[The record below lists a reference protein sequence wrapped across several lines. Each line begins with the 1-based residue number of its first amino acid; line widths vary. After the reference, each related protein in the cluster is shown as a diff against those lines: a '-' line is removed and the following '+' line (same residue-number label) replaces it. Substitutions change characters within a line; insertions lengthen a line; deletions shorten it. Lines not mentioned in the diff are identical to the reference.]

1 MNSMQLKDKL
11 RNISKDK
18 NVDINT
24 LLRIYMYDRFIERL
38 SNSKY
43 SNNFVIK
50 GGFYLSTL
58 YGVESRSTM
67 DIDTMFR
74 NANFDEKTLI
84 NMFNDIIKIDLE
96 DNVTFEIIDVDTIRD
111 EDEDGGFRFN
121 FVASMENIK
130 EKFHIDVATGDPIT
144 PKAIIFKYIPLLG
157 DRYINVYAYNI
168 ETVLAEKLE
177 MANKCIFYHET
188 FLRNTY
194 DILTYQESGIKKIIC
209 SKDMHLKDI
218 KLLPK
223 ENKDSYGIICFGY
236 IPLYES
242 QRKILTHYISMN
254 KLPKSLL
261 YSNTLS
267 LKEHTRDDR
276 YKVIEQEGV
285 SSIFDSKVYSYLP
298 YIKELSENINMFI
311 VDSLFF
317 ETSYIKEVVELI
329 KKAHQGIDVTEEL
342 TKLDESISF
351 TDGFLNKKIG
361 LM

>member
-1 MNSMQLKDKL
+1 MEIIVKVNKL
-11 RNISKDK
+11 EDVYTLD
-18 NVDINT
+18 NVDAY
-24 LLRIYMYDRFIERL
+24 LLANRQFSYRF
-38 SNSKY
+38 
-43 SNNFVIK
+43 
-50 GGFYLSTL
+50 
-58 YGVESRSTM
+58 VES
-67 DIDTMFR
+67 FC
-74 NANFDEKTLI
+74 I
-84 NMFNDIIKIDLE
+84 NKINKVRKYAH
-96 DNVTFEIIDVDTIRD
+96 DNNKKVYVLV
-111 EDEDGGFRFN
+111 N
-121 FVASMENIK
+121 K
-130 EKFHIDVATGDPIT
+130 
-144 PKAIIFKYIPLLG
+144 IFKDDELEKLEVFLTKLKKA
-157 DRYINVYAYNI
+157 NVDGIFFTDFA
-168 ETVLAEKLE
+168 VFMLAEKLE
-177 MANKCIFYHET
+177 MADKCIFYHET

-223 ENKDSYGIICFGY
+223 EKKDTYGIICFGY

-254 KLPKSLL
+254 KLPKSLIH
-261 YSNTLS
+261 STTLS

-329 KKAHQGIDVTEEL
+329 KKAQQGIDVTEEL

>member
-1 MNSMQLKDKL
+1 MEIIVKVNKL
-11 RNISKDK
+11 EDVYTLD
-18 NVDINT
+18 NVDAY
-24 LLRIYMYDRFIERL
+24 LLANRQFSYRF
-38 SNSKY
+38 
-43 SNNFVIK
+43 
-50 GGFYLSTL
+50 
-58 YGVESRSTM
+58 VES
-67 DIDTMFR
+67 FC
-74 NANFDEKTLI
+74 I
-84 NMFNDIIKIDLE
+84 NKINKVRKYAHDNNKKVYVLVNKIFKDDDLE
-96 DNVTFEIIDVDTIRD
+96 KLEVFLTKLKKANV
-111 EDEDGGFRFN
+111 DG
-121 FVASMENIK
+121 
-130 EKFHIDVATGDPIT
+130 
-144 PKAIIFKYIPLLG
+144 IFFT
-157 DRYINVYAYNI
+157 DFAVF
-168 ETVLAEKLE
+168 VLAEKLE
-177 MANKCIFYHET
+177 MADKCIFYHET

>member
-1 MNSMQLKDKL
+1 MEIIVKVNKL
-11 RNISKDK
+11 EDVYTLD
-18 NVDINT
+18 NVDAY
-24 LLRIYMYDRFIERL
+24 LLANRQFSYRF
-38 SNSKY
+38 
-43 SNNFVIK
+43 
-50 GGFYLSTL
+50 
-58 YGVESRSTM
+58 VESFCINKINKVRKYAHE
-67 DIDTMFR
+67 
-74 NANFDEKTLI
+74 NNKKVYVLI
-84 NMFNDIIKIDLE
+84 NK
-96 DNVTFEIIDVDTIRD
+96 
-111 EDEDGGFRFN
+111 
-121 FVASMENIK
+121 
-130 EKFHIDVATGDPIT
+130 
-144 PKAIIFKYIPLLG
+144 IFKDDELEKLEVFLTKLKKA
-157 DRYINVYAYNI
+157 NVDGIFFTDFA
-168 ETVLAEKLE
+168 VFMLAEKLE
-177 MANKCIFYHET
+177 MADKCIFYHET

-254 KLPKSLL
+254 KLPKSLIH
-261 YSNTLS
+261 STTLS

-329 KKAHQGIDVTEEL
+329 KKAQQGIDVTEEL

>member
-1 MNSMQLKDKL
+1 MEIIVKVNKL
-11 RNISKDK
+11 EDVYTLD
-18 NVDINT
+18 NVDAY
-24 LLRIYMYDRFIERL
+24 LLANRQFSYRF
-38 SNSKY
+38 
-43 SNNFVIK
+43 
-50 GGFYLSTL
+50 
-58 YGVESRSTM
+58 VES
-67 DIDTMFR
+67 FC
-74 NANFDEKTLI
+74 I
-84 NMFNDIIKIDLE
+84 NKINKVRKYAH
-96 DNVTFEIIDVDTIRD
+96 DNNKKVYVLV
-111 EDEDGGFRFN
+111 N
-121 FVASMENIK
+121 K
-130 EKFHIDVATGDPIT
+130 
-144 PKAIIFKYIPLLG
+144 IFKDDELEKLEVFLTKLKKA
-157 DRYINVYAYNI
+157 NVDGIFFTDFA
-168 ETVLAEKLE
+168 VFMLAEKLE
-177 MANKCIFYHET
+177 MADKCIFYHET

-223 ENKDSYGIICFGY
+223 EKKDTYGIICFGY

-242 QRKILTHYISMN
+242 QRKILTHYISIN
-254 KLPKSLL
+254 KLPKSLIH
-261 YSNTLS
+261 STTLS

-317 ETSYIKEVVELI
+317 GTSYIKEVVELI
-329 KKAHQGIDVTEEL
+329 KKAQQGIDVTEEL

>member
-1 MNSMQLKDKL
+1 MEIIVKVNKL
-11 RNISKDK
+11 EDVYTLD
-18 NVDINT
+18 NVDAY
-24 LLRIYMYDRFIERL
+24 LLANRQFSYRF
-38 SNSKY
+38 
-43 SNNFVIK
+43 
-50 GGFYLSTL
+50 
-58 YGVESRSTM
+58 VES
-67 DIDTMFR
+67 FC
-74 NANFDEKTLI
+74 I
-84 NMFNDIIKIDLE
+84 NKINKVRKYAHDNNKKVYILVNKIFKDDDLE
-96 DNVTFEIIDVDTIRD
+96 KLEVFLTKLKKANV
-111 EDEDGGFRFN
+111 DG
-121 FVASMENIK
+121 
-130 EKFHIDVATGDPIT
+130 
-144 PKAIIFKYIPLLG
+144 IFFT
-157 DRYINVYAYNI
+157 DFAVF
-168 ETVLAEKLE
+168 VLAEKLE
-177 MANKCIFYHET
+177 MADKCIFYHET

-223 ENKDSYGIICFGY
+223 ENKESYGIICFGY

-267 LKEHTRDDR
+267 LKEHTRDDK

-317 ETSYIKEVVELI
+317 ETSYIKEIVELI
-329 KKAHQGIDVTEEL
+329 KKAHQGIDVTNDL
-342 TKLDESISF
+342 VKLDESISF
-351 TDGFLNKKIG
+351 TDGFLDKKIG

>member
-1 MNSMQLKDKL
+1 MEIIVKVNKL
-11 RNISKDK
+11 EDVYTLD
-18 NVDINT
+18 NVDAY
-24 LLRIYMYDRFIERL
+24 LLANRQFSYRF
-38 SNSKY
+38 
-43 SNNFVIK
+43 
-50 GGFYLSTL
+50 
-58 YGVESRSTM
+58 VES
-67 DIDTMFR
+67 FC
-74 NANFDEKTLI
+74 I
-84 NMFNDIIKIDLE
+84 NKINKVRKYAHDNNKKVYILVNKIFKDDDLE
-96 DNVTFEIIDVDTIRD
+96 KLEVFLTKLKKANV
-111 EDEDGGFRFN
+111 DG
-121 FVASMENIK
+121 
-130 EKFHIDVATGDPIT
+130 
-144 PKAIIFKYIPLLG
+144 IFFT
-157 DRYINVYAYNI
+157 DFAVF
-168 ETVLAEKLE
+168 VLAEKLE

-285 SSIFDSKVYSYLP
+285 SSIFDSKVYSYLT

>member
-1 MNSMQLKDKL
+1 MEIIVKVNKL
-11 RNISKDK
+11 EDVYTLD
-18 NVDINT
+18 NVDAY
-24 LLRIYMYDRFIERL
+24 LLANRQFSYRF
-38 SNSKY
+38 
-43 SNNFVIK
+43 
-50 GGFYLSTL
+50 
-58 YGVESRSTM
+58 VES
-67 DIDTMFR
+67 FC
-74 NANFDEKTLI
+74 I
-84 NMFNDIIKIDLE
+84 NKINKVRKYAHDNNKKVYILVNKIFKDDDLE
-96 DNVTFEIIDVDTIRD
+96 KLEVFLTKLKKANV
-111 EDEDGGFRFN
+111 DG
-121 FVASMENIK
+121 
-130 EKFHIDVATGDPIT
+130 
-144 PKAIIFKYIPLLG
+144 IFFT
-157 DRYINVYAYNI
+157 DFAVF
-168 ETVLAEKLE
+168 VLAEKLE
-177 MANKCIFYHET
+177 MADKCIFYHET

-223 ENKDSYGIICFGY
+223 EIKDSYGIICFGY

-329 KKAHQGIDVTEEL
+329 KKAHQGIDVTNDL
-342 TKLDESISF
+342 VKLDESISF

>member
-1 MNSMQLKDKL
+1 MEIIVKVNKL
-11 RNISKDK
+11 EDVYTLD
-18 NVDINT
+18 NVDAY
-24 LLRIYMYDRFIERL
+24 LLANRQFSYRF
-38 SNSKY
+38 
-43 SNNFVIK
+43 
-50 GGFYLSTL
+50 
-58 YGVESRSTM
+58 VES
-67 DIDTMFR
+67 FC
-74 NANFDEKTLI
+74 I
-84 NMFNDIIKIDLE
+84 NKINKVRKYAHDNNKKVYVLVNKIFKDDDLE
-96 DNVTFEIIDVDTIRD
+96 KLEVFLTKLKKANV
-111 EDEDGGFRFN
+111 DG
-121 FVASMENIK
+121 
-130 EKFHIDVATGDPIT
+130 
-144 PKAIIFKYIPLLG
+144 IFFT
-157 DRYINVYAYNI
+157 DFAVF
-168 ETVLAEKLE
+168 VLAEKLE
-177 MANKCIFYHET
+177 MADKCIFYHET

-285 SSIFDSKVYSYLP
+285 SSIFDSKVYSYLS

>member
-1 MNSMQLKDKL
+1 MEIIVKVNKL
-11 RNISKDK
+11 EDVYTLD
-18 NVDINT
+18 NVDAY
-24 LLRIYMYDRFIERL
+24 LLANRQFSYRF
-38 SNSKY
+38 
-43 SNNFVIK
+43 
-50 GGFYLSTL
+50 
-58 YGVESRSTM
+58 VES
-67 DIDTMFR
+67 FC
-74 NANFDEKTLI
+74 I
-84 NMFNDIIKIDLE
+84 NKINKVRKYAHDNNKKVYILVNKIFKDDDLE
-96 DNVTFEIIDVDTIRD
+96 KLEVFLTKLKKANV
-111 EDEDGGFRFN
+111 DG
-121 FVASMENIK
+121 
-130 EKFHIDVATGDPIT
+130 
-144 PKAIIFKYIPLLG
+144 IFFT
-157 DRYINVYAYNI
+157 DFAVF
-168 ETVLAEKLE
+168 VLAEKLE

-329 KKAHQGIDVTEEL
+329 KKAHQGIDVTNDL
-342 TKLDESISF
+342 VKLDESISF

>member
-1 MNSMQLKDKL
+1 MEIIVKVNKL
-11 RNISKDK
+11 EDVYTLD
-18 NVDINT
+18 NVDAY
-24 LLRIYMYDRFIERL
+24 LLANRQFSYRF
-38 SNSKY
+38 
-43 SNNFVIK
+43 
-50 GGFYLSTL
+50 
-58 YGVESRSTM
+58 VESFCINKINKVRKYAHE
-67 DIDTMFR
+67 
-74 NANFDEKTLI
+74 NNKKVYVLI
-84 NMFNDIIKIDLE
+84 NK
-96 DNVTFEIIDVDTIRD
+96 
-111 EDEDGGFRFN
+111 
-121 FVASMENIK
+121 
-130 EKFHIDVATGDPIT
+130 
-144 PKAIIFKYIPLLG
+144 IFKDDELEKLEVFLTKLKKA
-157 DRYINVYAYNI
+157 NVDGIFFTDFA
-168 ETVLAEKLE
+168 VFMLAEKLE
-177 MANKCIFYHET
+177 MADKCIFYHET

-329 KKAHQGIDVTEEL
+329 KKAHQGIDVNEQL
-342 TKLDESISF
+342 IKLDESISF

>member
-1 MNSMQLKDKL
+1 MEIIVKVNKL
-11 RNISKDK
+11 EDVYTLD
-18 NVDINT
+18 NVDAY
-24 LLRIYMYDRFIERL
+24 LLANRQFSYRF
-38 SNSKY
+38 
-43 SNNFVIK
+43 
-50 GGFYLSTL
+50 
-58 YGVESRSTM
+58 VESFCINKINKVRKYAH
-67 DIDTMFR
+67 D
-74 NANFDEKTLI
+74 NNKKVYVLI
-84 NMFNDIIKIDLE
+84 NKIFKDDDLE
-96 DNVTFEIIDVDTIRD
+96 KLEVFLTKLKKANV
-111 EDEDGGFRFN
+111 DG
-121 FVASMENIK
+121 
-130 EKFHIDVATGDPIT
+130 
-144 PKAIIFKYIPLLG
+144 IFFT
-157 DRYINVYAYNI
+157 DFAVF
-168 ETVLAEKLE
+168 VLAEKLE
-177 MANKCIFYHET
+177 MADKCIFYHET

-317 ETSYIKEVVELI
+317 ETSYIKDVVELI
-329 KKAHQGIDVTEEL
+329 KKAHQGIDVTNDL
-342 TKLDESISF
+342 VKLDESISF

>member
-1 MNSMQLKDKL
+1 MEIIVKVNKL
-11 RNISKDK
+11 EDVYTLD
-18 NVDINT
+18 NVDAY
-24 LLRIYMYDRFIERL
+24 LLANRQFSYRF
-38 SNSKY
+38 
-43 SNNFVIK
+43 
-50 GGFYLSTL
+50 
-58 YGVESRSTM
+58 VES
-67 DIDTMFR
+67 FC
-74 NANFDEKTLI
+74 I
-84 NMFNDIIKIDLE
+84 NKINKVRKYAHDNNKKVYILVNKIFKDDDLE
-96 DNVTFEIIDVDTIRD
+96 KLEVFLTKLKKANV
-111 EDEDGGFRFN
+111 DG
-121 FVASMENIK
+121 
-130 EKFHIDVATGDPIT
+130 
-144 PKAIIFKYIPLLG
+144 IFFT
-157 DRYINVYAYNI
+157 DFAVF
-168 ETVLAEKLE
+168 VLAEKLE
-177 MANKCIFYHET
+177 MADKCIFYHET

-329 KKAHQGIDVTEEL
+329 KKAHQGIDVTNDL
-342 TKLDESISF
+342 VKLDESISF

>member
-1 MNSMQLKDKL
+1 MEIIVKVNKL
-11 RNISKDK
+11 EDVYTLD
-18 NVDINT
+18 NVDAY
-24 LLRIYMYDRFIERL
+24 LLANRQFSYRF
-38 SNSKY
+38 
-43 SNNFVIK
+43 
-50 GGFYLSTL
+50 
-58 YGVESRSTM
+58 VES
-67 DIDTMFR
+67 FC
-74 NANFDEKTLI
+74 I
-84 NMFNDIIKIDLE
+84 NKINKVRKYAHDNNKKVYILVNKIFKDDDLE
-96 DNVTFEIIDVDTIRD
+96 KLEVFLTKLKKANV
-111 EDEDGGFRFN
+111 DG
-121 FVASMENIK
+121 
-130 EKFHIDVATGDPIT
+130 
-144 PKAIIFKYIPLLG
+144 IFFT
-157 DRYINVYAYNI
+157 DFAVF
-168 ETVLAEKLE
+168 VLAEKLE
-177 MANKCIFYHET
+177 MADKCIFYHET

>member
-1 MNSMQLKDKL
+1 MEIIVKVNKL
-11 RNISKDK
+11 EDVYTLD
-18 NVDINT
+18 NVDAY
-24 LLRIYMYDRFIERL
+24 LLANRQFSYRF
-38 SNSKY
+38 
-43 SNNFVIK
+43 
-50 GGFYLSTL
+50 
-58 YGVESRSTM
+58 VESFCINKINKVRKYAHE
-67 DIDTMFR
+67 
-74 NANFDEKTLI
+74 NNKKVYVLI
-84 NMFNDIIKIDLE
+84 NK
-96 DNVTFEIIDVDTIRD
+96 
-111 EDEDGGFRFN
+111 
-121 FVASMENIK
+121 
-130 EKFHIDVATGDPIT
+130 
-144 PKAIIFKYIPLLG
+144 IFKDDELEKLDVFLTKLKKAKVDGIFFT
-157 DRYINVYAYNI
+157 DFAVFM
-168 ETVLAEKLE
+168 LAEKLE
-177 MANKCIFYHET
+177 MSDKCIFYHET

-194 DILTYQESGIKKIIC
+194 DILTYQESGINKIIC

-223 ENKDSYGIICFGY
+223 EKKDTYGIICFGY

-254 KLPKSLL
+254 KLPKSLIH
-261 YSNTLS
+261 STTLS

-285 SSIFDSKVYSYLP
+285 SSIFDSKVYSYLS

-329 KKAHQGIDVTEEL
+329 KKAHQGINVNEQL
-342 TKLDESISF
+342 IKLDESISF

>member
-1 MNSMQLKDKL
+1 MEIIVKVNKL
-11 RNISKDK
+11 EDVYTLD
-18 NVDINT
+18 NVDAY
-24 LLRIYMYDRFIERL
+24 LLANRQFSYRF
-38 SNSKY
+38 
-43 SNNFVIK
+43 
-50 GGFYLSTL
+50 
-58 YGVESRSTM
+58 VES
-67 DIDTMFR
+67 FC
-74 NANFDEKTLI
+74 I
-84 NMFNDIIKIDLE
+84 NKINKVRKYAHDNNKKVYVLVNKIFKDDDLE
-96 DNVTFEIIDVDTIRD
+96 KLEVFLTKLKKANV
-111 EDEDGGFRFN
+111 DG
-121 FVASMENIK
+121 
-130 EKFHIDVATGDPIT
+130 
-144 PKAIIFKYIPLLG
+144 IFFT
-157 DRYINVYAYNI
+157 DFAVF
-168 ETVLAEKLE
+168 VLAEKLE
-177 MANKCIFYHET
+177 MADKCIFYHET

-285 SSIFDSKVYSYLP
+285 SSIFDSKVYSYLS

-329 KKAHQGIDVTEEL
+329 KKAHQGIDVTNDL
-342 TKLDESISF
+342 VKLDESISF

>member
-1 MNSMQLKDKL
+1 MEIIVKVNKL
-11 RNISKDK
+11 EDVYTLD
-18 NVDINT
+18 NVDAY
-24 LLRIYMYDRFIERL
+24 LLANRQFSYRF
-38 SNSKY
+38 
-43 SNNFVIK
+43 
-50 GGFYLSTL
+50 
-58 YGVESRSTM
+58 VESFCINKINKVRKYAHE
-67 DIDTMFR
+67 
-74 NANFDEKTLI
+74 NNKKVYVLI
-84 NMFNDIIKIDLE
+84 NK
-96 DNVTFEIIDVDTIRD
+96 
-111 EDEDGGFRFN
+111 
-121 FVASMENIK
+121 
-130 EKFHIDVATGDPIT
+130 
-144 PKAIIFKYIPLLG
+144 IFKDDELEKLEVFLTKLKKAKVDGIFFT
-157 DRYINVYAYNI
+157 DFAVFM
-168 ETVLAEKLE
+168 LAEKIE
-177 MANKCIFYHET
+177 MSDKCIFYHET

-223 ENKDSYGIICFGY
+223 EKKDTYGIICFGY

-254 KLPKSLL
+254 KLPKSIIH
-261 YSNTLS
+261 STTLS

-285 SSIFDSKVYSYLP
+285 SSIFDSKVYSYLS

-329 KKAHQGIDVTEEL
+329 KKAHQGIDVNEQL
-342 TKLDESISF
+342 IKLDESISF

>member
-1 MNSMQLKDKL
+1 MEIIVKVNKL
-11 RNISKDK
+11 EDVYTLD
-18 NVDINT
+18 NVDAY
-24 LLRIYMYDRFIERL
+24 LLANRQFSYRF
-38 SNSKY
+38 
-43 SNNFVIK
+43 
-50 GGFYLSTL
+50 
-58 YGVESRSTM
+58 VESFCINKINKVRKYAHE
-67 DIDTMFR
+67 
-74 NANFDEKTLI
+74 NNKKVYVLI
-84 NMFNDIIKIDLE
+84 NK
-96 DNVTFEIIDVDTIRD
+96 
-111 EDEDGGFRFN
+111 
-121 FVASMENIK
+121 
-130 EKFHIDVATGDPIT
+130 
-144 PKAIIFKYIPLLG
+144 IFKDDELEKLEVFLTKLKKAKVDGIFFT
-157 DRYINVYAYNI
+157 DFAVFM
-168 ETVLAEKLE
+168 LAEKLE
-177 MANKCIFYHET
+177 MSDKCIFYHET

-223 ENKDSYGIICFGY
+223 EKKDSYGIICFGY

-254 KLPKSLL
+254 KLPKSLIH
-261 YSNTLS
+261 STTLS

-285 SSIFDSKVYSYLP
+285 SSIFDSKVYSYLS

-329 KKAHQGIDVTEEL
+329 KKAHLGIDVNEQL
-342 TKLDESISF
+342 IKLDESISF

>member
-1 MNSMQLKDKL
+1 MEIIVKVNKL
-11 RNISKDK
+11 EDVYTLD
-18 NVDINT
+18 NVDAY
-24 LLRIYMYDRFIERL
+24 LLANRQFSYRF
-38 SNSKY
+38 
-43 SNNFVIK
+43 
-50 GGFYLSTL
+50 
-58 YGVESRSTM
+58 VES
-67 DIDTMFR
+67 FC
-74 NANFDEKTLI
+74 I
-84 NMFNDIIKIDLE
+84 NKINKVRKYAHDNNKKVYILVNKIFKDDDLE
-96 DNVTFEIIDVDTIRD
+96 KLEVFLTKLKKANV
-111 EDEDGGFRFN
+111 DG
-121 FVASMENIK
+121 
-130 EKFHIDVATGDPIT
+130 
-144 PKAIIFKYIPLLG
+144 IFFT
-157 DRYINVYAYNI
+157 DFAVFM
-168 ETVLAEKLE
+168 LAEKLE
-177 MANKCIFYHET
+177 MADKCIFYHET

-223 ENKDSYGIICFGY
+223 EKKDTYGIICFGY

-254 KLPKSLL
+254 KLPKSLIH
-261 YSNTLS
+261 STTLS

-285 SSIFDSKVYSYLP
+285 SSIFDGKVYSYLP

-329 KKAHQGIDVTEEL
+329 KKAQQGIDVTEEL

>member
-1 MNSMQLKDKL
+1 MEIIVKVNKL
-11 RNISKDK
+11 EDVYTLD
-18 NVDINT
+18 NVDAY
-24 LLRIYMYDRFIERL
+24 LLANRQFSYRF
-38 SNSKY
+38 
-43 SNNFVIK
+43 
-50 GGFYLSTL
+50 
-58 YGVESRSTM
+58 VES
-67 DIDTMFR
+67 FC
-74 NANFDEKTLI
+74 I
-84 NMFNDIIKIDLE
+84 NKINKVRKYAHENNKKVYILVNKIFKDDDLE
-96 DNVTFEIIDVDTIRD
+96 KLEVFLTKLKKANV
-111 EDEDGGFRFN
+111 DG
-121 FVASMENIK
+121 
-130 EKFHIDVATGDPIT
+130 
-144 PKAIIFKYIPLLG
+144 IFFT
-157 DRYINVYAYNI
+157 DFAVF
-168 ETVLAEKLE
+168 VLAEKLE

-329 KKAHQGIDVTEEL
+329 KKAHQGIDVNEQL
-342 TKLDESISF
+342 IKLDESISF

>member
-1 MNSMQLKDKL
+1 MEIIVKVNKL
-11 RNISKDK
+11 EDVYTLD
-18 NVDINT
+18 NVDAY
-24 LLRIYMYDRFIERL
+24 LLANRQFSYRF
-38 SNSKY
+38 
-43 SNNFVIK
+43 
-50 GGFYLSTL
+50 
-58 YGVESRSTM
+58 VES
-67 DIDTMFR
+67 FC
-74 NANFDEKTLI
+74 I
-84 NMFNDIIKIDLE
+84 NKINKVRKYAHDNNKKVYVLVNKIFKDDDLE
-96 DNVTFEIIDVDTIRD
+96 KLEIFLTKLKKANV
-111 EDEDGGFRFN
+111 DG
-121 FVASMENIK
+121 
-130 EKFHIDVATGDPIT
+130 
-144 PKAIIFKYIPLLG
+144 IFFT
-157 DRYINVYAYNI
+157 DFAVF
-168 ETVLAEKLE
+168 VLAEKLE
-177 MANKCIFYHET
+177 MADKCIFYHET

-329 KKAHQGIDVTEEL
+329 KKAYQGIDVTEEL

>member
-1 MNSMQLKDKL
+1 MEIIVKVNKL
-11 RNISKDK
+11 EDVYTLD
-18 NVDINT
+18 NVDAY
-24 LLRIYMYDRFIERL
+24 LLANRQFSYRF
-38 SNSKY
+38 
-43 SNNFVIK
+43 
-50 GGFYLSTL
+50 
-58 YGVESRSTM
+58 VESFCINKINKVRKYAHE
-67 DIDTMFR
+67 
-74 NANFDEKTLI
+74 NNKKVYVLI
-84 NMFNDIIKIDLE
+84 NK
-96 DNVTFEIIDVDTIRD
+96 
-111 EDEDGGFRFN
+111 
-121 FVASMENIK
+121 
-130 EKFHIDVATGDPIT
+130 
-144 PKAIIFKYIPLLG
+144 IFKDDELEKLEVFLTKLKKAKVDGIFFT
-157 DRYINVYAYNI
+157 DFAVFM
-168 ETVLAEKLE
+168 LAEKLE
-177 MANKCIFYHET
+177 MSDKCIFYHET

-223 ENKDSYGIICFGY
+223 EKKDTYGIICFGY

-254 KLPKSLL
+254 KLPKSLIH
-261 YSNTLS
+261 STTLS

-285 SSIFDSKVYSYLP
+285 SSIFDSKVYSYLS

-329 KKAHQGIDVTEEL
+329 KKAHQGIDVNEQL
-342 TKLDESISF
+342 INLDESISF

>member
-1 MNSMQLKDKL
+1 MEIIVKVNKL
-11 RNISKDK
+11 EDVYTLD
-18 NVDINT
+18 NVDAY
-24 LLRIYMYDRFIERL
+24 LLANRQFSYRF
-38 SNSKY
+38 
-43 SNNFVIK
+43 
-50 GGFYLSTL
+50 
-58 YGVESRSTM
+58 VES
-67 DIDTMFR
+67 FC
-74 NANFDEKTLI
+74 I
-84 NMFNDIIKIDLE
+84 NKINKVRKYAH
-96 DNVTFEIIDVDTIRD
+96 DNNKKVYVLV
-111 EDEDGGFRFN
+111 N
-121 FVASMENIK
+121 K
-130 EKFHIDVATGDPIT
+130 
-144 PKAIIFKYIPLLG
+144 IFKDDELEKLEVFLTKLKKA
-157 DRYINVYAYNI
+157 NVDGIFFTDFA
-168 ETVLAEKLE
+168 VFMLAEKLE
-177 MANKCIFYHET
+177 MADKCIFYHET

-254 KLPKSLL
+254 KLPKSLIH
-261 YSNTLS
+261 STTLS

-329 KKAHQGIDVTEEL
+329 KKAHQGIDVNEQL
-342 TKLDESISF
+342 IKLDEYISF

>member
-1 MNSMQLKDKL
+1 MEIIVKVNKLEDVYTLDKVDAYLLANRQFSYRFVESFCINKINKVRKYAHDNNKKVYVLVNKIFKDDDLEKLEVFLTKLKKA
-11 RNISKDK
+11 
-18 NVDINT
+18 NVD
-24 LLRIYMYDRFIERL
+24 
-38 SNSKY
+38 
-43 SNNFVIK
+43 
-50 GGFYLSTL
+50 G
-58 YGVESRSTM
+58 
-67 DIDTMFR
+67 
-74 NANFDEKTLI
+74 
-84 NMFNDIIKIDLE
+84 
-96 DNVTFEIIDVDTIRD
+96 
-111 EDEDGGFRFN
+111 
-121 FVASMENIK
+121 
-130 EKFHIDVATGDPIT
+130 
-144 PKAIIFKYIPLLG
+144 IFFT
-157 DRYINVYAYNI
+157 DFAVF
-168 ETVLAEKLE
+168 VLAEKLE
-177 MANKCIFYHET
+177 MPDKCIFYHET

>member
-1 MNSMQLKDKL
+1 MQIIVKVNKL
-11 RNISKDK
+11 EDVYTLD
-18 NVDINT
+18 NVDAY
-24 LLRIYMYDRFIERL
+24 LLANRQFSYRF
-38 SNSKY
+38 
-43 SNNFVIK
+43 
-50 GGFYLSTL
+50 
-58 YGVESRSTM
+58 VES
-67 DIDTMFR
+67 FC
-74 NANFDEKTLI
+74 I
-84 NMFNDIIKIDLE
+84 NKINKVRKYAHDNNKKVYILVNKIFKDDDLE
-96 DNVTFEIIDVDTIRD
+96 KLEVFLTKLKKANV
-111 EDEDGGFRFN
+111 DG
-121 FVASMENIK
+121 
-130 EKFHIDVATGDPIT
+130 
-144 PKAIIFKYIPLLG
+144 IFFT
-157 DRYINVYAYNI
+157 DFAVF
-168 ETVLAEKLE
+168 VLAEKLE
-177 MANKCIFYHET
+177 MADKCIFYHET

-329 KKAHQGIDVTEEL
+329 KKAHQGIDVTNDL
-342 TKLDESISF
+342 VKLDESISF

>member
-1 MNSMQLKDKL
+1 MEIIVKVNKL
-11 RNISKDK
+11 EDVYTLD
-18 NVDINT
+18 NVDAY
-24 LLRIYMYDRFIERL
+24 LLANRQFSYRF
-38 SNSKY
+38 
-43 SNNFVIK
+43 
-50 GGFYLSTL
+50 
-58 YGVESRSTM
+58 VES
-67 DIDTMFR
+67 FC
-74 NANFDEKTLI
+74 I
-84 NMFNDIIKIDLE
+84 NKINKVRKYAHDNNKKVYILVNKIFKDDDLE
-96 DNVTFEIIDVDTIRD
+96 KLEVFLTKLKKANV
-111 EDEDGGFRFN
+111 DG
-121 FVASMENIK
+121 
-130 EKFHIDVATGDPIT
+130 
-144 PKAIIFKYIPLLG
+144 IFFT
-157 DRYINVYAYNI
+157 DFAVF
-168 ETVLAEKLE
+168 VLAEKLE
-177 MANKCIFYHET
+177 MADKCIFYHET

-329 KKAHQGIDVTEEL
+329 KKAYQGIDVTNDL
-342 TKLDESISF
+342 VKLDESISF

>member
-1 MNSMQLKDKL
+1 MEIIVKVNKL
-11 RNISKDK
+11 EDVYTLD
-18 NVDINT
+18 NVDAY
-24 LLRIYMYDRFIERL
+24 LLANRQFSYRF
-38 SNSKY
+38 
-43 SNNFVIK
+43 
-50 GGFYLSTL
+50 
-58 YGVESRSTM
+58 VES
-67 DIDTMFR
+67 FC
-74 NANFDEKTLI
+74 I
-84 NMFNDIIKIDLE
+84 NKINKVRKYAHDNNKKVYILVNKIFKDDDLE
-96 DNVTFEIIDVDTIRD
+96 KLEVFLTKLKKANV
-111 EDEDGGFRFN
+111 DG
-121 FVASMENIK
+121 
-130 EKFHIDVATGDPIT
+130 
-144 PKAIIFKYIPLLG
+144 IFFT
-157 DRYINVYAYNI
+157 DFAVF
-168 ETVLAEKLE
+168 VLAEKLE
-177 MANKCIFYHET
+177 MADKCIFYHET

-329 KKAHQGIDVTEEL
+329 KKAHQGIDVAEEL

>member
-1 MNSMQLKDKL
+1 MEIIVKVNKL
-11 RNISKDK
+11 EDVYTLD
-18 NVDINT
+18 NVDAY
-24 LLRIYMYDRFIERL
+24 LLANRQFSYRF
-38 SNSKY
+38 
-43 SNNFVIK
+43 
-50 GGFYLSTL
+50 
-58 YGVESRSTM
+58 VES
-67 DIDTMFR
+67 FC
-74 NANFDEKTLI
+74 I
-84 NMFNDIIKIDLE
+84 NKINKVRKYAHDNNKKVYVLVNKIFKDDDLE
-96 DNVTFEIIDVDTIRD
+96 KLEVFLTKLKKANV
-111 EDEDGGFRFN
+111 DG
-121 FVASMENIK
+121 
-130 EKFHIDVATGDPIT
+130 
-144 PKAIIFKYIPLLG
+144 IFFT
-157 DRYINVYAYNI
+157 DFAVF
-168 ETVLAEKLE
+168 VLAEKLE
-177 MANKCIFYHET
+177 MADKCIFYHET

-329 KKAHQGIDVTEEL
+329 KKAHQGIDVTNDL
-342 TKLDESISF
+342 VKLDESISF

>member
-1 MNSMQLKDKL
+1 MEIIVKVNKL
-11 RNISKDK
+11 EDVYTLD
-18 NVDINT
+18 NVDAY
-24 LLRIYMYDRFIERL
+24 LLANRQFSYRF
-38 SNSKY
+38 
-43 SNNFVIK
+43 
-50 GGFYLSTL
+50 
-58 YGVESRSTM
+58 VESFCINKINKVRKYAHE
-67 DIDTMFR
+67 
-74 NANFDEKTLI
+74 NNKKVYVLI
-84 NMFNDIIKIDLE
+84 NKIFKDDELEKLEVFLTKLKKAKID
-96 DNVTFEIIDVDTIRD
+96 
-111 EDEDGGFRFN
+111 G
-121 FVASMENIK
+121 
-130 EKFHIDVATGDPIT
+130 
-144 PKAIIFKYIPLLG
+144 IFFT
-157 DRYINVYAYNI
+157 DFAVFM
-168 ETVLAEKLE
+168 LAEKLE
-177 MANKCIFYHET
+177 MSDKCIFYHET

-223 ENKDSYGIICFGY
+223 DKKDTYGIICFGY

-254 KLPKSLL
+254 KLPKSLIH
-261 YSNTLS
+261 STTLS

-285 SSIFDSKVYSYLP
+285 SSIFDSKVYSYLS

-329 KKAHQGIDVTEEL
+329 KKAHQGIDVNEQL
-342 TKLDESISF
+342 IKLDESISF

>member
-1 MNSMQLKDKL
+1 MEIIVKVNKL
-11 RNISKDK
+11 EDVYTLD
-18 NVDINT
+18 NVDAY
-24 LLRIYMYDRFIERL
+24 LLANRQFSYRF
-38 SNSKY
+38 
-43 SNNFVIK
+43 
-50 GGFYLSTL
+50 
-58 YGVESRSTM
+58 VES
-67 DIDTMFR
+67 FC
-74 NANFDEKTLI
+74 I
-84 NMFNDIIKIDLE
+84 NKINKVRKYAHDNNKKVYILVNKIFKDDDLE
-96 DNVTFEIIDVDTIRD
+96 KLEVFLTKLKKANV
-111 EDEDGGFRFN
+111 DG
-121 FVASMENIK
+121 
-130 EKFHIDVATGDPIT
+130 
-144 PKAIIFKYIPLLG
+144 IFFT
-157 DRYINVYAYNI
+157 DFAVF
-168 ETVLAEKLE
+168 VLAEKLE
-177 MANKCIFYHET
+177 MADKCIFYHET

-267 LKEHTRDDR
+267 LKEHTRNDR

-285 SSIFDSKVYSYLP
+285 SSIFDSKVYSYLS

>member
-1 MNSMQLKDKL
+1 MEIIVKVNKL
-11 RNISKDK
+11 EDVYTLD
-18 NVDINT
+18 NVDAY
-24 LLRIYMYDRFIERL
+24 LLANRQFSYRF
-38 SNSKY
+38 
-43 SNNFVIK
+43 
-50 GGFYLSTL
+50 
-58 YGVESRSTM
+58 VESFCINKINKVRKYAHE
-67 DIDTMFR
+67 
-74 NANFDEKTLI
+74 NNKKVYVLI
-84 NMFNDIIKIDLE
+84 NK
-96 DNVTFEIIDVDTIRD
+96 
-111 EDEDGGFRFN
+111 
-121 FVASMENIK
+121 
-130 EKFHIDVATGDPIT
+130 
-144 PKAIIFKYIPLLG
+144 IFKDDELEKLEVFLTKLKKAKVDGIFFT
-157 DRYINVYAYNI
+157 DFAVFM
-168 ETVLAEKLE
+168 LAEKLE
-177 MANKCIFYHET
+177 MSDKCIFYHET

-223 ENKDSYGIICFGY
+223 EKKDTYGIICFGY

-254 KLPKSLL
+254 KLPKSIIH
-261 YSNTLS
+261 STTLS

-285 SSIFDSKVYSYLP
+285 SSIFDSKVYSYLS

-329 KKAHQGIDVTEEL
+329 KKAHRGIDVNEQL
-342 TKLDESISF
+342 IKLDESISF

>member
-1 MNSMQLKDKL
+1 MEIIVKVNKL
-11 RNISKDK
+11 EDVYTLD
-18 NVDINT
+18 NVDAY
-24 LLRIYMYDRFIERL
+24 LLANRQFSYRF
-38 SNSKY
+38 
-43 SNNFVIK
+43 
-50 GGFYLSTL
+50 
-58 YGVESRSTM
+58 VESFCINKINKVRKYAHE
-67 DIDTMFR
+67 
-74 NANFDEKTLI
+74 NNKKVYVLI
-84 NMFNDIIKIDLE
+84 NK
-96 DNVTFEIIDVDTIRD
+96 
-111 EDEDGGFRFN
+111 
-121 FVASMENIK
+121 
-130 EKFHIDVATGDPIT
+130 
-144 PKAIIFKYIPLLG
+144 IFKDDELEKLEVFLTKLKKA
-157 DRYINVYAYNI
+157 NVDGIFFTDFA
-168 ETVLAEKLE
+168 VFMLAEKLE
-177 MANKCIFYHET
+177 MADKCIFYHET

-223 ENKDSYGIICFGY
+223 EKKDTYGIICFGY

-329 KKAHQGIDVTEEL
+329 KKAHQGIDVNEQL
-342 TKLDESISF
+342 IKLDESISF

>member
-1 MNSMQLKDKL
+1 MEIIVKVNKL
-11 RNISKDK
+11 EDVYTLD
-18 NVDINT
+18 NVDAY
-24 LLRIYMYDRFIERL
+24 LLANRQFSYRF
-38 SNSKY
+38 
-43 SNNFVIK
+43 
-50 GGFYLSTL
+50 
-58 YGVESRSTM
+58 VES
-67 DIDTMFR
+67 FC
-74 NANFDEKTLI
+74 I
-84 NMFNDIIKIDLE
+84 NKINKVRKYAHDNNKKVYILVNKIFKDDDLE
-96 DNVTFEIIDVDTIRD
+96 KLEVFLTKLKKANV
-111 EDEDGGFRFN
+111 DG
-121 FVASMENIK
+121 
-130 EKFHIDVATGDPIT
+130 
-144 PKAIIFKYIPLLG
+144 IFFT
-157 DRYINVYAYNI
+157 DFAVF
-168 ETVLAEKLE
+168 VLAEKLE

-329 KKAHQGIDVTEEL
+329 KKAQQGIDVTEEL

>member
-1 MNSMQLKDKL
+1 MEIIVKVNKL
-11 RNISKDK
+11 EDVYTLD
-18 NVDINT
+18 NVDAY
-24 LLRIYMYDRFIERL
+24 LLANRQFSYRF
-38 SNSKY
+38 
-43 SNNFVIK
+43 
-50 GGFYLSTL
+50 
-58 YGVESRSTM
+58 VESFCINKINKVRKYAHE
-67 DIDTMFR
+67 
-74 NANFDEKTLI
+74 NNKKVYVLI
-84 NMFNDIIKIDLE
+84 NK
-96 DNVTFEIIDVDTIRD
+96 
-111 EDEDGGFRFN
+111 
-121 FVASMENIK
+121 
-130 EKFHIDVATGDPIT
+130 
-144 PKAIIFKYIPLLG
+144 IFKDDELEKLEVFLTKLKKAKVDGIFYT
-157 DRYINVYAYNI
+157 DFAVFM
-168 ETVLAEKLE
+168 LAEKLE
-177 MANKCIFYHET
+177 MSDKCIFYHET

-223 ENKDSYGIICFGY
+223 EKKDTYGIICFGY

-254 KLPKSLL
+254 KLPKSLIH
-261 YSNTLS
+261 STTLS

-285 SSIFDSKVYSYLP
+285 SSIFDSKVYSYLS

-329 KKAHQGIDVTEEL
+329 KKAHQGIDVNEQL
-342 TKLDESISF
+342 IKLDESISF

>member
-1 MNSMQLKDKL
+1 MEIIVKVNKL
-11 RNISKDK
+11 EDVYTLD
-18 NVDINT
+18 NVDAY
-24 LLRIYMYDRFIERL
+24 LLANRQFSYRF
-38 SNSKY
+38 
-43 SNNFVIK
+43 
-50 GGFYLSTL
+50 
-58 YGVESRSTM
+58 VES
-67 DIDTMFR
+67 FC
-74 NANFDEKTLI
+74 I
-84 NMFNDIIKIDLE
+84 NKINKVRKYAHDNNKKVYILVNKIFKDDDLE
-96 DNVTFEIIDVDTIRD
+96 KLEVFLTKLKKANV
-111 EDEDGGFRFN
+111 DG
-121 FVASMENIK
+121 
-130 EKFHIDVATGDPIT
+130 
-144 PKAIIFKYIPLLG
+144 IFFT
-157 DRYINVYAYNI
+157 DFAVF
-168 ETVLAEKLE
+168 VLAEKLE
-177 MANKCIFYHET
+177 MADKCIFYHET

-267 LKEHTRDDR
+267 LKEHTRNDR